1 MREQRNFD
9 PKYVHLLRSK
19 TLDPANQERLRSLQQ
34 KYQILDQGLRECD
47 TILNN
52 QWEEYKNKNNR
63 FTRLFKKY
71 FFPLYPLILL
81 NQKHGFVCQWGQIK
95 DHNSGIC
102 CFSAKRAALRNK
114 EQRLGIRIMCLSG
127 EHVYLWTV
135 VSVS

>member
-1 MREQRNFD
+1 MTYSLIIFFSLTQEQNKEVEDTKSLLLDSYSMVEDCKMREQRNFD

-63 FTRLFKKY
+63 FTRFFKNIISRY
-71 FFPLYPLILL
+71 THWFY
-81 NQKHGFVCQWGQIK
+81 
-95 DHNSGIC
+95 
-102 CFSAKRAALRNK
+102 
-114 EQRLGIRIMCLSG
+114 
-127 EHVYLWTV
+127 
-135 VSVS
+135 